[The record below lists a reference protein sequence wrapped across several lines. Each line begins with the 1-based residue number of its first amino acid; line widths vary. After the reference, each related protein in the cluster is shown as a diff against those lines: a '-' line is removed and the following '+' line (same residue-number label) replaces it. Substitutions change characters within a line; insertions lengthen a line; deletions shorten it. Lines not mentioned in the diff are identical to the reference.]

1 MSDSLDEMGPIDY
14 LLVEWPDRQ
23 PDGSALP
30 HLIDLVEAGIVRI
43 LDLAFIT
50 KDQDGTVAT
59 VAINELGAEFSIFD
73 GASSGLLG
81 DDDIEEA
88 GTALEPG
95 TSAAL
100 LVWENRWAA
109 PFASALRRNGAQ
121 VVATG
126 RIPIQQIVAALDAVQ
141 AAV

>member
-1 MSDSLDEMGPIDY
+1 MSDTLEDMGPIDY

-23 PDGSALP
+23 PDGSAMP
-30 HLIDLVEAGIVRI
+30 HLINLVEAGIVRI
-43 LDLAFIT
+43 IDLAFIT
-50 KDQDGTVAT
+50 KGEDGIVAT
-59 VAINELGAEFSIFD
+59 ASINELGAEFQVFD

-88 GTALEPG
+88 GSAMEPG

-109 PFASALRRNGAQ
+109 PFASALRKNGAQ

-126 RIPIQQIVAALDAVQ
+126 RIPIQQLVAALDAVE